1 MALRRY
7 LLASEFLL
15 DLSQQGISL
24 WPDGE
29 KLRFRAPSGA
39 LTPSQRSMMADL
51 KSELLEV
58 LRDRPAANASCVVRS
73 FVVNS
78 FRQKCYVCSSAGE
91 AVIVDPGC
99 VSEADWRP
107 VLEYIESNQLSVVR
121 ILLSHAHV
129 DHFYG
134 CAFFARHFG
143 RSFEMHAD
151 DVDLLKTA
159 DIQAK
164 MVGSTVEAL
173 PPPGGFLEHGQII
186 SFGKVRW
193 DVMHCPGHSPG
204 SLAFYDAENGILIA
218 GDVLFHGAVGYITMP
233 GGSLAQLLDSVHKK
247 LLPLPADTIVYPGH
261 GPLTTI
267 GVEQNTNGWIPKN
280 C

>member
-7 LLASEFLL
+7 LLAAELL
-15 DLSQQGISL
+15 TDLSQQGISL
-24 WPDGE
+24 WQEGD
-29 KLRFRAPSGA
+29 KLRFRAPSGM
-39 LTPSQRSMMADL
+39 LTPSQRTMMADL

-58 LRDRPAANASCVVRS
+58 LQDRPAAQTSCVIRS
-73 FVVNS
+73 FVVNA
-78 FRQKCYVCSSAGE
+78 FRQKCYVCSSEGE

-99 VSEADWRP
+99 VTEADRQP
-107 VLEYIESNQLSVVR
+107 VLDYIESNGLEVVR

-143 RSFEMHAD
+143 KSFEMHTD
-151 DVDLLKTA
+151 DVELLKTA

-173 PPPGGFLEHGQII
+173 PPPNGFLEHGEVIA
-186 SFGKVRW
+186 FGKARW
-193 DVMHCPGHSPG
+193 EVLHCPGHSPG
-204 SLAFYDAENGILIA
+204 SLCFYDMENGALIA

-233 GGSLAQLLDSVHKK
+233 GGSLAQLLESVHKK

-261 GPLTTI
+261 GPLTMI
-267 GVEQNTNGWIPKN
+267 GVEQKTNAWVPKT